1 MECLFLKA
9 IDYNLYIKSSDY
21 AKYYYILR
29 VFILFFSNMPKKIKK
44 AFLWDQSIYPL
55 SSIFKKKHN
64 NLILFLRNSLKILLI
79 NHFFDRALLK
89 LII

>member
-29 VFILFFSNMPKKIKK
+29 VFILFISNMLKKTKK
-44 AFLWDQSIYPL
+44 AFLWDQLTYPL
-55 SSIFKKKHN
+55 LWIFKKKHN
-64 NLILFLRNSLKILLI
+64 S
-79 NHFFDRALLK
+79 
-89 LII
+89 LIIF